1 MRKTSLDPHD
11 EAVAAL
17 MAHAATGELR
27 EIRRITVRL
36 SKLLRRLE
44 KFSFPLVA
52 APLAG
57 LLTRPEN
64 HCATARIEA
73 LIHLAALA
81 CRGTKE
87 PRLRHCTSG

>member
-1 MRKTSLDPHD
+1 M
-11 EAVAAL
+11 ANAAS
-17 MAHAATGELR
+17 GELH
-27 EIRRITVRL
+27 EIRSIAARL
-36 SKLLRRLE
+36 GRLLKRLE

-81 CRGTKE
+81 CCGNKE
-87 PRLRHCTSG
+87 PRPRHLRQWLNRTLWNDPHRN